1 MQFINDKTWELLKTR
16 GLHFCHLSI
25 NSFLSKVYELR
36 DITIYIRPVILGIAE
51 TKLDSSVTS
60 AEAYINGYSIIKN
73 DRNRKS
79 EGFHVILEKICVLIS
94 NSHSES

>member
-1 MQFINDKTWELLKTR
+1 MAKHERELLKTR
-16 GLHFCHLSI
+16 GLHFCHLNI

-79 EGFHVILEKICVLIS
+79 EGLHVILEKICVLIS